1 VINYISSG
9 TFVESR
15 DRANKPILYP
25 TFEIV
30 LKENKSLWPVVVLE
44 NQGLLYCA
52 LPLIQR
58 LVVTQQDKAD
68 ITLADL

>member
-1 VINYISSG
+1 MNGISLG

-15 DRANKPILYP
+15 DRCNKPILYP

-30 LKENKSLWPVVVLE
+30 LMENKSLWPLVVLE
-44 NQGLLYCA
+44 RQGLLYCA
-52 LPLIQR
+52 LPLIPR
-58 LVVTQQDKAD
+58 EVVTQKDKSD